1 MDIGKNIVRLRNEK
15 GYTQEA
21 LASLLH
27 VSCAAVSKW
36 EHGSS
41 CPDISTL
48 PILARIFDISIDEL
62 LNFEKNLS
70 KEQVKELC
78 EEMLQQ
84 FQQAP
89 FAEAMAF
96 VRRLLRQYPNSEDL
110 KLSTARLY
118 MQVLLLV
125 QEEEQA
131 NEFLSLAKEL
141 AKEMMLSGNLENK
154 QLAGIL
160 TVNFMAMEQRYE
172 EGLRILQELP
182 KLADTASLE
191 CTLATQ
197 IKDEEDA
204 THMLQAHLFAHYN
217 QLGMIL
223 LNMCNLANR
232 HHHKEQLKDCL
243 QLIEALNRSFRFP
256 LSITS
261 QLYMYTAELQDE
273 ERTLQ
278 YIKEY
283 ITQLKAMDQQQE
295 LRQTLLQSN
304 PWFDHVQLSS
314 TAVPKGIL
322 QGHMKEMLEEM
333 MQYKTLQFDSVQ
345 QFLNEEINSL
355 LDIN

>member
-131 NEFLSLAKEL
+131 NEFLALAKEL

-191 CTLATQ
+191 CTLAMQ

-204 THMLQAHLFAHYN
+204 THML
-217 QLGMIL
+217 
-223 LNMCNLANR
+223 
-232 HHHKEQLKDCL
+232 
-243 QLIEALNRSFRFP
+243 
-256 LSITS
+256 
-261 QLYMYTAELQDE
+261 
-273 ERTLQ
+273 
-278 YIKEY
+278 
-283 ITQLKAMDQQQE
+283 
-295 LRQTLLQSN
+295 
-304 PWFDHVQLSS
+304 
-314 TAVPKGIL
+314 
-322 QGHMKEMLEEM
+322 
-333 MQYKTLQFDSVQ
+333 
-345 QFLNEEINSL
+345 
-355 LDIN
+355 

>member
-1 MDIGKNIVRLRNEK
+1 
-15 GYTQEA
+15 
-21 LASLLH
+21 
-27 VSCAAVSKW
+27 
-36 EHGSS
+36 
-41 CPDISTL
+41 
-48 PILARIFDISIDEL
+48 
-62 LNFEKNLS
+62 
-70 KEQVKELC
+70 
-78 EEMLQQ
+78 
-84 FQQAP
+84 
-89 FAEAMAF
+89 
-96 VRRLLRQYPNSEDL
+96 
-110 KLSTARLY
+110 

-131 NEFLSLAKEL
+131 NEFLALAKEL

-160 TVNFMAMEQRYE
+160 TVNFMAMEQHYE

-191 CTLATQ
+191 CSLAMQ

-204 THMLQAHLFAHYN
+204 THMLQAHLFSHYN

-345 QFLNEEINSL
+345 QLLKNELRSL
-355 LDIN
+355 SD

>member
-1 MDIGKNIVRLRNEK
+1 
-15 GYTQEA
+15 
-21 LASLLH
+21 
-27 VSCAAVSKW
+27 
-36 EHGSS
+36 
-41 CPDISTL
+41 
-48 PILARIFDISIDEL
+48 
-62 LNFEKNLS
+62 
-70 KEQVKELC
+70 
-78 EEMLQQ
+78 
-84 FQQAP
+84 
-89 FAEAMAF
+89 
-96 VRRLLRQYPNSEDL
+96 
-110 KLSTARLY
+110 
-118 MQVLLLV
+118 
-125 QEEEQA
+125 
-131 NEFLSLAKEL
+131 
-141 AKEMMLSGNLENK
+141 
-154 QLAGIL
+154 
-160 TVNFMAMEQRYE
+160 
-172 EGLRILQELP
+172 
-182 KLADTASLE
+182 
-191 CTLATQ
+191 
-197 IKDEEDA
+197 
-204 THMLQAHLFAHYN
+204 
-217 QLGMIL
+217 MIL

-345 QFLNEEINSL
+345 QLLKNELRSL
-355 LDIN
+355 SD